1 MFDFMST
8 KNMILDT
15 FVSGMNQLETQL
27 QFTLPLRDLTQVGN
41 LISKGT
47 KTGFGKPLKQ
57 RSLMVYRKI
66 N

>member
-1 MFDFMST
+1 
-8 KNMILDT
+8 MILDT